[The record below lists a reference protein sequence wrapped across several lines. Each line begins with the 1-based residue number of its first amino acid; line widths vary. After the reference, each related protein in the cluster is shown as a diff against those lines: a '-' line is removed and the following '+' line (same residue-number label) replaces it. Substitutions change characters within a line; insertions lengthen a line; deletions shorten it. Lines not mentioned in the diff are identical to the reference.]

1 MRSPR
6 EALEGLTVLP
16 APSLGLRFL
25 VYTMR
30 AWTPAWTP
38 KMSSVTGGLGRSPPA
53 VTDTQAQAKGSSDVT
68 LASSPV
74 RAAEP
79 GGRQPS
85 GDMGTWGRLTYG
97 SAAGFGGKCYSK
109 PDSEEPSSP
118 VSAQDN
124 PHSGQGHPELGS
136 PFPTFPWMCDCST
149 ARGGTPLQS
158 NPVLAGG
165 GAWSRRRPES
175 SLQLGGAAPRSGRKA
190 QMRAFARFFNV
201 AVTLNSWLCLR
212 HLGAVGLL
220 SQEGE
225 GRPFGSEPWR
235 CGVCACVPARSPG
248 TPTLELLRTAGLD
261 GRGGGGAG
269 QCCSDLCEGERE

>member
-1 MRSPR
+1 
-6 EALEGLTVLP
+6 
-16 APSLGLRFL
+16 
-25 VYTMR
+25 
-30 AWTPAWTP
+30 
-38 KMSSVTGGLGRSPPA
+38 
-53 VTDTQAQAKGSSDVT
+53 
-68 LASSPV
+68 
-74 RAAEP
+74 
-79 GGRQPS
+79 
-85 GDMGTWGRLTYG
+85 MGTSHG

-261 GRGGGGAG
+261 GRGGGG